1 MLSLSEQNKSLKQL
15 SFLTAVFYLPLNSSS
30 YKCIKN
36 EGRNLKMKT
45 AEKNATIIMKDAKRM
60 ERNLKSRI
68 TIPNI
73 LHSIW
78 KIWCFLCRLF
88 DAAMTVGIIL
98 MVYLYLTQPETAIQ
112 ILKSLPIWTDRIV
125 NMVKMLPLWVQLC
138 LQPGIHV

>member
-1 MLSLSEQNKSLKQL
+1 
-15 SFLTAVFYLPLNSSS
+15 
-30 YKCIKN
+30 
-36 EGRNLKMKT
+36 MKT
-45 AEKNATIIMKDAKRM
+45 AEKNAKILVKDVKGM

-68 TIPNI
+68 TIPNV

-78 KIWCFLCRLF
+78 KIWCFLCRLV

-98 MVYLYLTQPETAIQ
+98 MIYLYVMQPETAIQ
-112 ILKSLPIWTDRIV
+112 IVKNLPIWTDRIV